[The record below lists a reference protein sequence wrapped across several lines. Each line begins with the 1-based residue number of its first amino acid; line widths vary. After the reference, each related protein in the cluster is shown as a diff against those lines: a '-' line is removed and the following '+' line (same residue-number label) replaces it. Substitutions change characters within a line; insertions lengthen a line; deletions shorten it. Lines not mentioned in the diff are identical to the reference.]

1 MGKLSPVE
9 ARQIAPLM
17 LAYIGDAVIELRVR
31 KRILERGCYRM
42 HAVNKQ
48 VVSYVRAS
56 AQAEAYHLIEAISTD
71 EDMAIAR
78 RGRNAKARHTRKNA
92 DITEYRLATGFE
104 ALTGY
109 YELTGQSE
117 KLESAMECLYRVVE
131 GEEGV

>member
-1 MGKLSPVE
+1 MKPEE

-31 KRILERGCYRM
+31 RRILTHGCYRM
-42 HAVNKQ
+42 HAVNQK
-48 VVSYVRAS
+48 VVAYVRAS
-56 AQAEAYHLIEAISTD
+56 AQAAAYHMLEGITHD

-104 ALTGY
+104 ALVGY
-109 YELTGQSE
+109 YELTLQTQ
-117 KLESAMECLYRVVE
+117 KLEEAMNCLYKVVE
-131 GEEGV
+131 G